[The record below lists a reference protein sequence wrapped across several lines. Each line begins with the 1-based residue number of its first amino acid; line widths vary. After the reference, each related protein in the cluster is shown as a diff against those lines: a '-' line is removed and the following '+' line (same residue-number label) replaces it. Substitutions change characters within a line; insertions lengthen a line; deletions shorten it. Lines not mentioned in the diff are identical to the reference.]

1 MELIYTYIHVRAYVH
16 TYFYALCH
24 SATAS
29 IFQVIVKLCANCVRH
44 LCCNYDD
51 DDKSH

>member
-1 MELIYTYIHVRAYVH
+1 MEFHDIYVHVSTYIRTSTYV
-16 TYFYALCH
+16 LCH
-24 SATAS
+24 TATAS
-29 IFQVIVKLCANCVRH
+29 IFQVILKLCANCVRH